1 MAVTAYQELLRD
13 RFLAAPVVAPPPPWQ
28 PVGRGLIP
36 VGGLLGI
43 GFATAPATGHDLV
56 LTVSGS
62 GHGLFDAV
70 TGEKLEREYDPGEE
84 PDGPQPAGTTRRPR
98 PTCGRSAGRRCWG
111 LSDISQAAHAPGVTE
126 PVPARGPTA
135 GTARGRTTPY
145 ERAERASH
153 RRARTGACPSRGK
166 RGGGMSALDFEVI
179 DSPDSSLNKTSV
191 LVTGPDDALL
201 VDAGFTRS
209 DGRRL
214 VERIRACGKR
224 LTTVFVSHG
233 DPDFY
238 FGAQEVQDAFPQA
251 RFLATATTVEHIQ
264 ESYEGKLKAWAH
276 LGPELPTRL
285 VRPEV
290 LHSDELVFEGH
301 RFELRGADFH
311 LPDRHYLW
319 QHHHRTILGGVLLF
333 EGLHVWTADTPTP
346 EQRAAW
352 IDLLDGMQALQP
364 GFVVAGHRRAGAPT
378 ITTAID
384 HTRAYLRAFET
395 EIGRA
400 TDAAAAKEA
409 LERRFPDL
417 GMKLAVDLGTK
428 VAKGEMAWG

>member
-1 MAVTAYQELLRD
+1 
-13 RFLAAPVVAPPPPWQ
+13 
-28 PVGRGLIP
+28 
-36 VGGLLGI
+36 
-43 GFATAPATGHDLV
+43 
-56 LTVSGS
+56 
-62 GHGLFDAV
+62 
-70 TGEKLEREYDPGEE
+70 
-84 PDGPQPAGTTRRPR
+84 
-98 PTCGRSAGRRCWG
+98 
-111 LSDISQAAHAPGVTE
+111 
-126 PVPARGPTA
+126 
-135 GTARGRTTPY
+135 
-145 ERAERASH
+145 
-153 RRARTGACPSRGK
+153 
-166 RGGGMSALDFEVI
+166 MSSLDFEVI

-191 LVTGPDDALL
+191 LVTGPDHALL

-214 VERIRACGKR
+214 VERVRASGKR

-238 FGAQEVQDAFPQA
+238 FGAQEVQDAFPKA
-251 RFLATATTVEHIQ
+251 RFLATASTVEHIQ
-264 ESYEGKLKAWAH
+264 ESYEDKLRAWAH
-276 LGPELPTRL
+276 LGPELPSRL

-290 LHSDELVFEGH
+290 LHGDELVFEGH

-319 QHHHRTILGGVLLF
+319 QHHHRTVLGGVLLF
-333 EGLHVWTADTPTP
+333 EGLHVWTADTPRP

-352 IDLLDGMQALQP
+352 IDLLDGMEALQP
-364 GFVVAGHRRAGAPT
+364 ALVVPGHRTAGAPA
-378 ITTAID
+378 IATAID

-400 TDAAAAKEA
+400 ADAASAKEA

-428 VAKGEMAWG
+428 VAMGEMTWG

>member
-1 MAVTAYQELLRD
+1 
-13 RFLAAPVVAPPPPWQ
+13 
-28 PVGRGLIP
+28 
-36 VGGLLGI
+36 
-43 GFATAPATGHDLV
+43 
-56 LTVSGS
+56 
-62 GHGLFDAV
+62 
-70 TGEKLEREYDPGEE
+70 
-84 PDGPQPAGTTRRPR
+84 
-98 PTCGRSAGRRCWG
+98 
-111 LSDISQAAHAPGVTE
+111 
-126 PVPARGPTA
+126 
-135 GTARGRTTPY
+135 
-145 ERAERASH
+145 
-153 RRARTGACPSRGK
+153 
-166 RGGGMSALDFEVI
+166 MSSLDFEVI

-191 LVTGPDDALL
+191 LVTGPNDALL

-214 VERIRACGKR
+214 AERIRATGKR

-238 FGAQEVQDAFPQA
+238 FGAEEVQAAFPQA
-251 RFLATATTVEHIQ
+251 RFLATAATVEHIQ
-264 ESYEGKLKAWAH
+264 ESYEDKLKAWAR

-290 LHSDELVFEGH
+290 LHNDELVFEGH

-311 LPDRHYLW
+311 LPERHYLW
-319 QHHHRTILGGVLLF
+319 LHHHHAILGGVLLF

-352 IDLLDGMQALQP
+352 IDLLDGMEALEP
-364 GFVVAGHRRAGAPT
+364 TFVAAGHRTAGAPT
-378 ITTAID
+378 DTTAIR
-384 HTRAYLRAFET
+384 HTRDYLRAFET
-395 EIGRA
+395 EIGRT

-417 GMKLAVDLGTK
+417 GLKLAVDLGTK